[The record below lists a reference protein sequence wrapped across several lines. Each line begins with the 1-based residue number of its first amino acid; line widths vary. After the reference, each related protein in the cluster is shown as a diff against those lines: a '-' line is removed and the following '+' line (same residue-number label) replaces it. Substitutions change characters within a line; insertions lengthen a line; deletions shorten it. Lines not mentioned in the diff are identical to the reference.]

1 MIKIISMILIFIFV
15 SIFFSRCYAELNIY
29 TPEYIVDAKYNNIEI
44 RYYDK
49 FNVITT
55 TETETYKKATYLGFK
70 TLASYIFGNNKS
82 NVKIPMTTP
91 VITSS
96 PNNDNIEIS
105 FILNNKFNISKM
117 PEPNT
122 DKIEFK
128 EVSLGKV
135 ATISF
140 GFWATPKRII
150 KFSNILKEYL
160 NKNSIDLTS
169 EFLVAQYN
177 SPWVMP
183 PLRKNEIIVSIK

>member
-1 MIKIISMILIFIFV
+1 MIKIISIISVSIFV
-15 SIFFSRCYAELNIY
+15 AIFFSRGYAEFKLY
-29 TPEYIVDAKYNNIEI
+29 TPDYIVDTKYNNIEI
-44 RYYDK
+44 RYYDR

-55 TETETYKKATYLGFK
+55 IETETYKKATYSGFR

-82 NVKIPMTTP
+82 NIKIPMTVP
-91 VITSS
+91 VITSL
-96 PNNDNIEIS
+96 PKNKNIEIS
-105 FILNNKFNISKM
+105 FILNSKYNISKM

-140 GFWATPKRII
+140 GFWATPKRIM

-160 NKNSIDLTS
+160 
-169 EFLVAQYN
+169 
-177 SPWVMP
+177 
-183 PLRKNEIIVSIK
+183 